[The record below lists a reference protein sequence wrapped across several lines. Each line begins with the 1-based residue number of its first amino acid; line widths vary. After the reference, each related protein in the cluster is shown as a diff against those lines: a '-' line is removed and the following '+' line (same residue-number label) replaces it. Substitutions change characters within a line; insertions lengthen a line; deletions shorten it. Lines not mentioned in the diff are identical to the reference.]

1 MSEENQI
8 KPKHDT
14 NRMGTAPIGRTLAAM
29 SWPAILSM
37 SVNALYNVV
46 DSIFVS
52 KYDPLALT
60 AVSLVM
66 PIQLIMVAF
75 TVGSGVGVNSVI
87 SRRLGAKNY
96 EDANKAASIS
106 VRIGIFNYLIFLLIG
121 VIITHVV
128 EELPALSAANRFCG
142 MLLGLA
148 GGMVVIWIF
157 MIVASFVFGAAYDS
171 MIAQNEILALIDQN
185 NLVLYLLTKL

>member
-1 MSEENQI
+1 MNEENQI
-8 KPKHDT
+8 KPNNDT
-14 NRMGTAPIGRTLAAM
+14 NRMGTAPIGRTLASMA
-29 SWPAILSM
+29 WPAILSM

-66 PIQLIMVAF
+66 PIQLIMVAL

-106 VRIGIFNYLIFLLIG
+106 VRIGLFNYLIFLLIG
-121 VIITHVV
+121 I
-128 EELPALSAANRFCG
+128 ALLFSYTN
-142 MLLGLA
+142 
-148 GGMVVIWIF
+148 IF
-157 MIVASFVFGAAYDS
+157 DY
-171 MIAQNEILALIDQN
+171 
-185 NLVLYLLTKL
+185 LVTYVGYPI